1 MKANLS
7 KKLKVLK
14 EIDFIGKESYY
25 YLKPTDSPEPRSYCQ
40 PKMQQSAVPV
50 HPIISYSG
58 SPLDNLK
65 KYKTNH
71 RIRKA

>member
-1 MKANLS
+1 MKANL
-7 KKLKVLK
+7 LKQLK
-14 EIDFIGKESYY
+14 ILKDIDFVGKESYY
-25 YLKPTDSPEPRSYCQ
+25 YLKPTDSLEPGFYCQ
-40 PKMQQSAVPV
+40 PKMQQSRVPV

-65 KYKTNH
+65 KNKTNH

>member
-1 MKANLS
+1 MKANLL

-14 EIDFIGKESYY
+14 DNDFIGNESYY
-25 YLKPTDSPEPRSYCQ
+25 YLKPTDSPEPTFYCQ
-40 PKMQQSAVPV
+40 PRIQQSRVPV

-65 KYKTNH
+65 KYITNT
-71 RIRKA
+71 